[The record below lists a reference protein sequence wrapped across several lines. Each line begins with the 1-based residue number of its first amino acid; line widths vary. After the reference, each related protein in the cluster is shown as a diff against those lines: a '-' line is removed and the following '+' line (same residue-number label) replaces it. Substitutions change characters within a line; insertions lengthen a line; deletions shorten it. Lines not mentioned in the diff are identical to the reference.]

1 MKEYCC
7 RNCLLI
13 MMIEL
18 ESGKLFANSTDTKG
32 GLFTLQIIRQSQCF

>member
-1 MKEYCC
+1 
-7 RNCLLI
+7 

-32 GLFTLQIIRQSQCF
+32 GLFTLQIIRQSQQQQQQTTTT